1 MRAKPKSGQDHLH
14 INCAQCGEPLYA
26 PTWREPVSER
36 CTRYLWNC
44 EICGYQFETA
54 AYLPIRKPEP
64 VEQLDTAA

>member
-1 MRAKPKSGQDHLH
+1 MQANPKSPDHNPS

-26 PTWREPVSER
+26 PTWSEPVSER

-54 AYLPIRKPEP
+54 AYLPARKSPE
-64 VEQLDTAA
+64 VMDTAA